1 MHMVVRHR
9 RLLQLLLLQR
19 VAAMRAPHA
28 PSLAANRRAALRGAA
43 AVLATAT
50 LPASAAP
57 PPVPGAFD
65 YFSQCASV
73 PRALV
78 INSVDV
84 DATVAFFSKALGM
97 DCVARSPDG
106 SAPASRGRDDVREVW
121 GGKPMSNR
129 HRHAW

>member
-1 MHMVVRHR
+1 MC
-9 RLLQLLLLQR
+9 
-19 VAAMRAPHA
+19 RAPHA
-28 PSLAANRRAALRGAA
+28 PSLATNRRAALRGAA

-65 YFSQCASV
+65 YFAQCASV

-121 GGKPMSNR
+121 GGNTMSNR
-129 HRHAW
+129 HRRAW